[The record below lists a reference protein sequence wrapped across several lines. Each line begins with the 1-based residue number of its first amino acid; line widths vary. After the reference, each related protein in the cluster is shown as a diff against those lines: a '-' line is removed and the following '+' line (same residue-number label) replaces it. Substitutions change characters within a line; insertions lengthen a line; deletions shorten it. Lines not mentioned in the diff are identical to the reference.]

1 MAITME
7 FLHDE
12 ALENIYGHLNL
23 TSLARSE
30 QVCKRWKQIIN
41 GGHISVWVKLFN
53 KKFDYSVIGNNAS
66 EIKECYQRQFRLLR
80 NVRDDKMIRRF
91 IPDMRSHLGI
101 APLISREYVI
111 FFLSQQRIGKLN
123 AFKPLIPNSRKKPSK
138 INVKTTLG
146 SYLET
151 SIGAVF
157 RKSRSKSKHHPEWTV
172 SSRLS
177 FKASLFPKYSSEG
190 LKNKRSQGWLETG
203 SSLCFLGGESILKKA
218 GKAILVSNQYFYTIW
233 TADLRCEFAMNNS
246 NRFLIRD
253 GDTVYHQ
260 EGSRLVSYSIAKR
273 EYTGS
278 MNILSESE
286 VLPQFTYVFSGS
298 NILVPT
304 SDGRV
309 MMCDWPAKKVVWEKK
324 ITESELIDVE
334 VTQDFLVLL
343 TDKGVFTVVSLK
355 KGKTIQDFRFE
366 PFEGKHRNYQK
377 KILGGDEH
385 FLIPYKDN
393 KTLEGYK
400 YGEQEPL
407 FQKTYTHQI
416 LSVLVEKQRFAVFLH
431 EGAAHF
437 FCQINHLKTGAEI
450 ANVPLPEMKT
460 ARATMSISDQIL
472 FVSYPLEE
480 NNEFS
485 HCICFINLAN
495 GKVLNKKFF
504 KKSHKVSH
512 ISFKDGLLTYRT
524 HVEGAT
530 PKWVFHD
537 FKAQGPTISERV
549 SI

>member
-1 MAITME
+1 MAITLE
-7 FLHDE
+7 FLPDE
-12 ALENIYGHLNL
+12 ALENVYGQMKLR
-23 TSLARSE
+23 SLARSE
-30 QVCKRWKQIIN
+30 QVCKRWKLIIN
-41 GGHISVWVKLFN
+41 GGHISAWAKLFN
-53 KKFDYSVIGNNAS
+53 KEFDFSIISNNVL

-80 NVRDDKMIRRF
+80 NVRNNKMSMRF
-91 IPDMRSHLGI
+91 IPDIRTHLAN

-111 FFLSQQRIGKLN
+111 FFLSQQRMGKLN
-123 AFKPLIPNSRKKPSK
+123 SFKPLIPNSRKKPSK
-138 INVKTTLG
+138 INAKTTLG

-151 SIGAVF
+151 SIRAIF
-157 RKSRSKSKHHPEWTV
+157 RKSKSQSKHPLEWTV
-172 SSRLS
+172 SSQLS
-177 FKASLFPKYSSEG
+177 FEASLFPKYSSEG
-190 LKNKRSQGWLETG
+190 HKNKRPQGWLETG
-203 SSLCFLGGESILKKA
+203 SSLCFLGGESILQKV
-218 GKAILVSNQYFYTIW
+218 GKAILVSNQYFYTVW
-233 TADLRCEFAMNNS
+233 NTDLRCEFVMNNS

-253 GDTVYHQ
+253 DDTVYHQ

-355 KGKTIQDFRFE
+355 NGETIQDFTFE

-385 FLIPYKDN
+385 FLIPYRDN

-400 YGEQEPL
+400 YGEKEPL
-407 FQKTYTHQI
+407 FQKTYTNHI
-416 LSVLVEKQRFAVFLH
+416 LSVLVEKQRFAVFLQ
-431 EGAAHF
+431 EGAGHF
-437 FCQINHLKTGAEI
+437 FCQINHLKTGVEI
-450 ANVPLPEMKT
+450 ANITLTEMKT
-460 ARATMSISDQIL
+460 ASLTASISDQIL
-472 FVSYPLEE
+472 FINYPLEE
-480 NNEFS
+480 NSELS
-485 HCICFINLAN
+485 HCVCFINLAD

-504 KKSHKVSH
+504 KKSHKVSNV
-512 ISFKDGLLTYRT
+512 SFKDGLLTYRT

-537 FKAQGPTISERV
+537 FKAMGPTISERV
-549 SI
+549 ST